1 MSIMEFVAAC
11 RDNNITLARQL
22 LDTVDING
30 RDSDGWTGLMR
41 AMFRNH
47 LPIVR
52 MLLDHPNILVG
63 TTDNINCTALH
74 YACYNNK
81 EECVRLFLAHTQC
94 NTQIVNTVSSYSGN
108 TAEMAATMLGYHGC
122 ARLIRDYL
130 DNSQAS
136 SSSAYSTVNTAS
148 ASSPARLPP
157 PSPSTRPPPPS
168 APPGRLT
175 LAQLAEA
182 IESIEVEEKTFLEGT
197 TSEITSL
204 QKTLNEALDK
214 QETGLAELKNRREAL
229 RAELHDRTANDNHE
243 EEPVRNIRPPPSL
256 IPKCPAC
263 YEEMSPPRQIYTCSN
278 GHLICS
284 DCRPN
289 IRDNMCINR
298 CRSSYDGRAT
308 AVEQMVRQIL
318 GIM

>member
-1 MSIMEFVAAC
+1 MKLS
-11 RDNNITLARQL
+11 
-22 LDTVDING
+22 
-30 RDSDGWTGLMR
+30 
-41 AMFRNH
+41 
-47 LPIVR
+47 
-52 MLLDHPNILVG
+52 LVG
-63 TTDNINCTALH
+63 KTGKYDNKTALH
-74 YACYNNK
+74 WACNDNR

-94 NTQIVNTVSSYSGN
+94 NTQIVNTVNRYGK
-108 TAEMAATMLGYHGC
+108 TAEMWATGWGHHGC

-136 SSSAYSTVNTAS
+136 SSSAGAYST
-148 ASSPARLPP
+148 PPPP
-157 PSPSTRPPPPS
+157 PSTRPSTPPPSTRPPLPPISTRPPPPS

-214 QETGLAELKNRREAL
+214 QETGLAEFNNRREAL

-256 IPKCPAC
+256 IPECPAC
-263 YEEMSPPRQIYTCSN
+263 YEEMSPPRQIFTCGN
-278 GHLICS
+278 GHMICS
-284 DCRPN
+284 SCKPH
-289 IRDNMCINR
+289 IRDNRCINR

>member
-1 MSIMEFVAAC
+1 MM
-11 RDNNITLARQL
+11 
-22 LDTVDING
+22 
-30 RDSDGWTGLMR
+30 
-41 AMFRNH
+41 AMANNH

-63 TTDNINCTALH
+63 TTSNYNWTALH
-74 YACYNNK
+74 YACANNR

-94 NTQIVNTVSSYSGN
+94 NTQIVNTVNKDGN
-108 TAEMAATMLGYHGC
+108 TAEMLATRNRYHGC
-122 ARLIRDYL
+122 ASLIRDYL

-136 SSSAYSTVNTAS
+136 SSSVGAYST
-148 ASSPARLPP
+148 PPPP
-157 PSPSTRPPPPS
+157 PSTRPSTPPTSTRPPPPPTSTRPPPPS

-182 IESIEVEEKTFLEGT
+182 IESIDVEEKTFVEGT
-197 TSEITSL
+197 TSEISSL
-204 QKTLNEALDK
+204 QKTLDSLQQKLNEVLDK

-243 EEPVRNIRPPPSL
+243 EEPVRNVRPPPSL
-256 IPKCPAC
+256 IPECPAC
-263 YEEMSPPRQIYTCSN
+263 YEEMSPPRQIYTCTN

-284 DCRPN
+284 ECQPN